1 MDYITNGRKAIMS
14 NLNTLRAIPTARPAW
29 MVFGPSATDRLV
41 GALREAIS
49 RRDGYCTAY
58 ADACAW
64 LARANRSRAEYR
76 RANQRDAMRA
86 INAARAAIRARA
98 KAVVVARAALV
109 AAGMTLDQIAV
120 LAPGGEA

>member
-1 MDYITNGRKAIMS
+1 MS
-14 NLNTLRAIPTARPAW
+14 FANPLRSTPTFCPAG
-29 MVFGPSATDRLV
+29 MVFGPSPMDRLIADLRA
-41 GALREAIS
+41 ALD

-58 ADACAW
+58 ADARTW
-64 LARANRSRAEYR
+64 LSRANRNRAEYR

-109 AAGMTLDQIAV
+109 AAGMTLEQIAV
-120 LAPGGEA
+120 VALGGEA

>member
-1 MDYITNGRKAIMS
+1 MASLNANPLRSISTFTPAGR
-14 NLNTLRAIPTARPAW
+14 
-29 MVFGPSATDRLV
+29 VFGPSATDRLI
-41 GALREAIS
+41 GDLRTALD

-58 ADACAW
+58 ADARAW
-64 LARANRSRAEYR
+64 LSRANRSRTEYR

-86 INAARAAIRARA
+86 INLARAAIRARA

-109 AAGMTLDQIAV
+109 AAGMTPEQIAV